1 MKFKVGDK
9 VKNIITGNVGVVR
22 AIEKSYTIDGFK
34 FEEEVNKNTGIFN
47 RIYYVGYP
55 EGFACWH
62 NIVEI
67 EKVEEILDE
76 KEKEYLSNVIKPFKK
91 RIEDIY
97 KCVGLNGCE
106 YIEINVERLNTSDI
120 ESISLPDFKKGTMY
134 KNMKICK
141 RYTLKDLNL
150 D

>member
-9 VKNIITGNVGVVR
+9 VKNIINGNVGKVKS
-22 AIEKSYTIDGFK
+22 IEKKLLSEEFK
-34 FEEEVNKNTGIFN
+34 EEVDKRLGVFN

-55 EGFACWH
+55 EGFASWH
-62 NIVEI
+62 TIVEI

-91 RIEDIY
+91 RIEGIY
-97 KCVGLNGCE
+97 KCVGLNGYE